1 MSYENGIGKREERE
15 EQQDSLNHIVDVC
28 GKNIGGGDSG
38 VSVKETAAQTLR
50 LTTLFEGR

>member
-15 EQQDSLNHIVDVC
+15 KQQDLLDHTVGVC

-38 VSVKETAAQTLR
+38 VSVKETATWTLS